1 MIFTFFVFF
10 CLCLLSLNY
19 TFDGVHSQYPWSTE
33 FAISLNDH
41 LDDFYI
47 PGIIYAKK
55 TNSSETRLLEYILDG
70 YNREVRPI
78 KNISEPVRVR
88 MGLNLK
94 QITSVV
100 SMLTRSAGRC
110 FWQPGEK
117 QKFSSLIVGEIYRNS
132 EETLSFIAENPW
144 HQMWKWGNKL
154 FGFSTNCFAIKAI
167 SISKIIIY
175 KLLDIY

>member
-1 MIFTFFVFF
+1 
-10 CLCLLSLNY
+10 
-19 TFDGVHSQYPWSTE
+19 
-33 FAISLNDH
+33 LNDH

-132 EETLSFIAENPW
+132 EETLSFIAENP
-144 HQMWKWGNKL
+144 
-154 FGFSTNCFAIKAI
+154 
-167 SISKIIIY
+167 
-175 KLLDIY
+175 